1 MAKRNQYNRSTFPQ
15 DMSIVLYNAS
25 AGQTAPSANFTVNP
39 DAGVLAVLPTAG
51 TFTGSI
57 DVSSMKNGQRLDIF
71 LPGGN
76 GFLLSCSVSGGK
88 LLGAS
93 DFVNTSSLSGGKS
106 YVCYKFDSVDIGGGP
121 TSNVLVLHS
130 SASYTGFA

>member
-1 MAKRNQYNRSTFPQ
+1 MGKRNQYNRSTLPQ
-15 DMSIVLYNAS
+15 DMTITLYNAS
-25 AGQTAPSANFTVNP
+25 AGQIAPTASFTVDV
-39 DAGVLAVLPTAG
+39 DAGTLAILPSAG
-51 TFTGSI
+51 TFTGTI
-57 DVSSMKNGQRLDIF
+57 NVSSMKNGQRLDIF

>member
-57 DVSSMKNGQRLDIF
+57 DVSSMKNGQRLDIL
-71 LPGGN
+71 LPGS
-76 GFLLSCSVSGGK
+76 GFLLSCSSGTGQ

-93 DFVNTSSLSGGKS
+93 GFINTSSLGAGKS
-106 YVCYKFDSVDIGGGP
+106 FICYKFDSVDIGSGP
-121 TSNVLVLHS
+121 TANVLVLHS